1 MAGPLLGI
9 YLISLAHVGV
19 NIAYIFLGEDRKR
32 FIEKNRFVTVYLL
45 SLVLAILVFVILL
58 LIIIHPIDNFGSTS
72 AFFYILLL
80 LFFLAQVMFHAVSF
94 TLFIRKVADS
104 NKGIMVVA

>member
-45 SLVLAILVFVILL
+45 SLVLTILVFVLLL
-58 LIIIHPIDNFGSTS
+58 LIIIHPIDNFGSIS

-80 LFFLAQVMFHAVSF
+80 LFFLAQVMFHALSF